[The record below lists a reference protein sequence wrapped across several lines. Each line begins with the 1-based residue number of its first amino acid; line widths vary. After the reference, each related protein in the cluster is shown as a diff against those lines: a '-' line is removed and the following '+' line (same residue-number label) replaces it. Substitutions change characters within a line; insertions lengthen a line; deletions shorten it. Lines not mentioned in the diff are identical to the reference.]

1 MRSLLVATVSALALL
16 ATQAL
21 AQSATGQ
28 SQDTMQQ
35 APSGA
40 AEQPSG
46 ATSDSPAQAQP
57 GAAAGQEQSAASGQD
72 VSQLQATDL
81 LGKKIKLEGKDEAV
95 GEITDVVVVDG
106 KPQQAVIDMGTMRDT
121 PVAVSIIEL
130 TPSGEDFIL
139 SMTEQELAEAPPY
152 EAGQQ
157 PGATRALDQPAG
169 QQPGATSDQPAG
181 QQPEI
186 QSRPG
191 ADSQPGQQSR

>member
-57 GAAAGQEQSAASGQD
+57 GGAAGQEQSAASGED
-72 VSQLQATDL
+72 VSQLQASEL
-81 LGKKIKLEGKDEAV
+81 MGKKVKLEGQEEAV
-95 GEITDVVVVDG
+95 GEITEVIESEG
-106 KPQQAVIDMGTMRDT
+106 KPERVVIDMGTMRDT
-121 PVAVSIIEL
+121 PVAVEVSEL
-130 TPSGEDFIL
+130 SQSGEDLVL
-139 SMTEQELAEAPPY
+139 SMTQQELAEAPAY
-152 EAGQQ
+152 EAGQ

-186 QSRPG
+186 QSPPG